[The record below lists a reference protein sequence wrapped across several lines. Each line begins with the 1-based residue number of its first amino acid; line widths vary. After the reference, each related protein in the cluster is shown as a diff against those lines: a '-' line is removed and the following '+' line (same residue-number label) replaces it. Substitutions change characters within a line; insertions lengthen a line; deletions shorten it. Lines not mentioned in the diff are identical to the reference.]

1 MVSVGDRVTV
11 EILIP
16 TYEEDEEEQT
26 GEDVE
31 YLSYKQFGGGLL
43 GILSHLYG
51 IIIMVKAVGINIHII
66 MLV

>member
-1 MVSVGDRVTV
+1 MGTMVSVGDRVTV

-31 YLSYKQFGGGLL
+31 YLSYK
-43 GILSHLYG
+43 
-51 IIIMVKAVGINIHII
+51 
-66 MLV
+66 